1 MDYKRHYDKLIENS
15 KNRILGEDVY
25 SEKHHIIPKC
35 LGGNNEKSNIVRLLP
50 KEHYI
55 AHLLLFRLHPSNQ
68 KLAYAFWMMCNGN
81 RKDKRG
87 YAVSGRIYKEIKST
101 FVNLLKEREPTFKG
115 KKHSIESR
123 NKISSAKKGLPPP
136 VKGKKYSDE
145 SRLKQSVA
153 RLGKKDSLET
163 KLKKS
168 KSMTGVKKS
177 KEHSLNISKAQ
188 SGENNNMF
196 GVTGY
201 DNKSSKPIEQFNLEG
216 EFIKEWAN
224 CRIASKETN
233 IHFVGIN
240 NCCLG
245 KTKTS
250 GGFVWRYKL

>member
-35 LGGNNEKSNIVRLLP
+35 LGGSNEKSNVVRLLP

-87 YAVSGRIYKEIKST
+87 YIVSGRIYEEIRST
-101 FVNLLKEREPTFKG
+101 FVDLLKERESPFKG
-115 KKHSIESR
+115 KKHSSESR
-123 NKISSAKKGLPPP
+123 AKISSAKEGLPPP

-145 SRLKQSVA
+145 SRYKQSVA

-163 KLKKS
+163 RLKKS

-201 DNKSSKPIEQFNLEG
+201 DNKRSKPIEQFNLDG
-216 EFIKEWAN
+216 KFIKEWAN

-245 KTKTS
+245 KNKTA
-250 GGFVWRYKL
+250 GGFVWKYKL